1 MNKALL
7 HQSVIQHTSL
17 TFARSGGAGG
27 QNVNKVNTKVHA
39 TLSLTDIQGI
49 TEEERDLLRKK
60 LATIIN
66 KEDCIFVDVDQERYQ
81 ERNRALAL
89 ERLENRIVNAL
100 KIPKKRIKTKPT
112 KASQEQRLKL
122 KRLKSELKRNRSW
135 RG

>member
-1 MNKALL
+1 MNKELL

-39 TLSLTDIQGI
+39 TLSLTAIQGI

-60 LATIIN
+60 LAAIIN
-66 KEDCIFVDVDQERYQ
+66 KEDSIFVDVDQERYQ

-89 ERLENRIVNAL
+89 ERLENRIANAL
-100 KIPKKRIKTKPT
+100 KIPKKRLKTKPT

>member
-1 MNKALL
+1 MNKELL

-39 TLSLTDIQGI
+39 TLSIATIQGI

-60 LATIIN
+60 LAAIIN
-66 KEDCIFVDVDQERYQ
+66 KEDSIFVDVDQERYQ

-135 RG
+135 QG

>member
-39 TLSLTDIQGI
+39 TLSLTAIQGI

-89 ERLENRIVNAL
+89 ERLENRIINAL
-100 KIPKKRIKTKPT
+100 KIPKKRLKTKPT
-112 KASQEQRLKL
+112 KACQEQRLKL

-135 RG
+135 KG

>member
-7 HQSVIQHTSL
+7 HQSILQHTTF

-39 TLSLTDIQGI
+39 TVSLNHLEGI
-49 TEEERDLLRKK
+49 TEEERCLLRKK
-60 LATIIN
+60 LAATIN
-66 KEDCIFVDVDQERYQ
+66 KEDCLFVDVDQERYQ
-81 ERNRALAL
+81 ERNRAIAL
-89 ERLENRIVNAL
+89 ERLENRIINAL
-100 KIPKKRIKTKPT
+100 KIPKKRLKTKPT

>member
-7 HQSVIQHTSL
+7 HQSILQHTTF

-39 TLSLTDIQGI
+39 TVSLNHLEGI
-49 TEEERDLLRKK
+49 TEEERCLLRKK
-60 LATIIN
+60 LAAIN
-66 KEDCIFVDVDQERYQ
+66 KEDCLFVDVDQERYQ
-81 ERNRALAL
+81 ERNRAIAL

-100 KIPKKRIKTKPT
+100 KVPRKRIKTRPT
-112 KASQEQRLKL
+112 KAAQEQRLKL
-122 KRLKSELKRNRSW
+122 KKLKSELKRSRSW

>member
-7 HQSVIQHTSL
+7 HQSILNNIQL

-39 TLSLTDIQGI
+39 TVSIAALQGI
-49 TEEERDLLRKK
+49 TDEERSLLRKK
-60 LATIIN
+60 LAAHIN
-66 KEDCIFVDVDQERYQ
+66 KEDCLFIDVDQERYQ

-89 ERLENRIVNAL
+89 ERLENRILSAL
-100 KIPKKRIKTKPT
+100 KVPKKRIKTKPSR
-112 KASQEQRLKL
+112 AAQEQRLKL

>member
-1 MNKALL
+1 MNRALL
-7 HQSVIQHTSL
+7 HQSIYQHTSF

-39 TLSLTDIQGI
+39 TLPITSIEGI
-49 TEEERDLLRKK
+49 TEEERCLLRKK
-60 LATIIN
+60 LGAIIN
-66 KEDCIFVDVDQERYQ
+66 KEDCLFVDVDQERYQ

-89 ERLENRIVNAL
+89 ERLETRIINAL
-100 KIPKKRIKTKPT
+100 KVQKKRIKTKPT

-122 KRLKSELKRNRSW
+122 KRLKSEIKKNRSW

>member
-7 HQSVIQHTSL
+7 HQSVIQHTNL

-27 QNVNKVNTKVHA
+27 QKVNKVNTKVHA

>member
-7 HQSVIQHTSL
+7 HQSILQHTTF

-39 TLSLTDIQGI
+39 TVSLNHLEGI
-49 TEEERDLLRKK
+49 TEEERCLLRKK
-60 LATIIN
+60 LTATIN
-66 KEDCIFVDVDQERYQ
+66 KEDCLFVDVDQERYQ
-81 ERNRALAL
+81 ERNRAIAL
-89 ERLENRIVNAL
+89 ERLENRIINAL
-100 KIPKKRIKTKPT
+100 KIPKKRLKTKPT